1 MEKYET
7 KKSHT
12 VIFKEK
18 EIYVSGSRM
27 ELNEL
32 VAIAKDCKGSGNWTP
47 ASLIRVGG
55 ILAGKINGI
64 QNMSG
69 PEKLKLVQRILIQV
83 LAESENKEIAEK
95 GLSAED
101 IQKIHDRYDILENI
115 VGDTL
120 PASLELAIQAAR
132 GGLDLKKIKP
142 SQWVKFCSCFAT
154 TVVHQLASLNMIS
167 EAHATQVR
175 QLLVK
180 VEEKA
185 VEQLEKKEAA
195 TEKVEPVSVE
205 DVKPTVEE
213 TPVVVSQETSP

>member
-1 MEKYET
+1 
-7 KKSHT
+7 
-12 VIFKEK
+12 
-18 EIYVSGSRM
+18 M

-32 VAIAKDCKGSGNWTP
+32 VAIAKDCKGSGNWTS

-69 PEKLKLVQRILIQV
+69 TEKLKLVQRVLLQV
-83 LAESENKEIAEK
+83 LAETENKEVGEK
-95 GLSAED
+95 GLSTDD
-101 IQKIHDRYDILENI
+101 IQKIHDRYDVLENI
-115 VGDTL
+115 VNETL

-154 TVVHQLASLNMIS
+154 SVVHQLASLNLIS

-185 VEQLEKKEAA
+185 GTLDAPK
-195 TEKVEPVSVE
+195 EKVESASVE
-205 DVKPTVEE
+205 DVKANIVE
-213 TPVVVSQETSP
+213 TPVVVSQEVSP

>member
-1 MEKYET
+1 
-7 KKSHT
+7 
-12 VIFKEK
+12 
-18 EIYVSGSRM
+18 M

-32 VAIAKDCKGSGNWTP
+32 VAIAKDCKGSGNWTS

-69 PEKLKLVQRILIQV
+69 TEKLKLVQRVLLQV
-83 LAESENKEIAEK
+83 LAETENKEVGEK
-95 GLSAED
+95 GLSTDD
-101 IQKIHDRYDILENI
+101 IQKIHDRYDVLENI
-115 VGDTL
+115 VNETL

-154 TVVHQLASLNMIS
+154 SVVHQLASLNLIS

-185 VEQLEKKEAA
+185 GTLDPPK
-195 TEKVEPVSVE
+195 EKVESASVE
-205 DVKPTVEE
+205 DVKANIVE
-213 TPVVVSQETSP
+213 TPVVVSQEVSP

>member
-1 MEKYET
+1 
-7 KKSHT
+7 
-12 VIFKEK
+12 
-18 EIYVSGSRM
+18 M

-69 PEKLKLVQRILIQV
+69 PEKLKLIQRVLLQV
-83 LAESENKEIAEK
+83 LAETENKEVAEK
-95 GLSAED
+95 GLSED
-101 IQKIHDRYDILENI
+101 DIKKIHDRYDVLEN
-115 VGDTL
+115 VVSDTL

-185 VEQLEKKEAA
+185 AEKAQELDAKIEEAQQ
-195 TEKVEPVSVE
+195 TKEKVEPASVE
-205 DVKPTVEE
+205 DVKPTVEVTARPE
-213 TPVVVSQETSP
+213 AERSAPSPSGAVVTPVVVSQETSP